1 MTTHLSRQSE
11 GVHVKKISKSIL
23 FNLPREIL
31 SLIYEY
37 DNTYRKVFTNKVEK
51 LIWGSA
57 LKRSLKSISLRTD
70 SFFGGVN
77 DTSDSDSE
85 EDEEML
91 DISIGIEVVQYCA
104 RHMYQMMG
112 FLDNYV
118 KDRCNYGIGND
129 FYSNDL
135 TAICIQIY
143 EYASNDSSLKDNKF
157 DKRTYMSVRLFIKHK
172 LIFDGGVYLNV
183 SKFDNNDN
191 HNITVIDYDNEK
203 RMALFLYTN

>member
-1 MTTHLSRQSE
+1 MTTPLRQQSE
-11 GVHVKKISKSIL
+11 DVHVKKTSTSFL
-23 FNLPREIL
+23 FNLPKEIL

-57 LKRSLKSISLRTD
+57 LKHSLKSISLRTD

-77 DTSDSDSE
+77 DTTDSGGE

-91 DISIGIEVVQYCA
+91 DISIGTEVVKYCA

-118 KDRCNYGIGND
+118 KDKCNYGIGND

-135 TAICIQIY
+135 SAICIQIY
-143 EYASNDSSLKDNKF
+143 EYASNESSLNKKF
-157 DKRTYMSVRLFIKHK
+157 DKRTYLSVRLFLKNK

-183 SKFDNNDN
+183 DKSDNNDN
-191 HNITVIDYDNEK
+191 DNITVIDYDNET

>member
-1 MTTHLSRQSE
+1 MTTHPSRQSE
-11 GVHVKKISKSIL
+11 DVHMKQISKNIL

-57 LKRSLKSISLRTD
+57 LKQSLKSISLKTD
-70 SFFGGVN
+70 SFFRGVN
-77 DTSDSDSE
+77 DTYSDGE
-85 EDEEML
+85 EVEEML
-91 DISIGIEVVQYCA
+91 DIEIGTKVVKYCA

-118 KDRCNYGIGND
+118 KDKCNYGIGNN

-135 TAICIQIY
+135 SAICIQIY
-143 EYASNDSSLKDNKF
+143 EYASNESSLQNNKF

-183 SKFDNNDN
+183 GKSDNNDN
-191 HNITVIDYDNEK
+191 HNITVIDYDSET

>member
-1 MTTHLSRQSE
+1 MTYLSRQSE
-11 GVHVKKISKSIL
+11 DVHMKKISKNIF
-23 FNLPREIL
+23 FNLPGEIL
-31 SLIYEY
+31 SLVYEY
-37 DNTYRKVFTNKVEK
+37 DSTYRKVFTNKVEK

-70 SFFGGVN
+70 SFFKGVN
-77 DTSDSDSE
+77 DTVESDGE

-91 DISIGIEVVQYCA
+91 DISIGTKVVKYCA

-118 KDRCNYGIGND
+118 KDKCNYGIGND

-135 TAICIQIY
+135 SAICIQIY
-143 EYASNDSSLKDNKF
+143 EYASNESSLNKKF
-157 DKRTYMSVRLFIKHK
+157 DKRTYISVRLFIKHK

-183 SKFDNNDN
+183 GKSDNNDN
-191 HNITVIDYDNEK
+191 QNITVIDYDSK
-203 RMALFLYTN
+203 TRMALFLYTN